1 MDFKQHCRSISLFG
15 HCMKIKY
22 FRTVIFQCWK
32 NSMLLSFLIAL
43 LILIPSH
50 QSFTQSNENCP
61 QISNKRAEKTYGKA
75 IKAYQQRDR
84 IQSLQYLNEVIDI
97 EPNFVDAYF
106 VLGLIYIEKKK
117 MNLKAA
123 ESNFLN
129 VIEICPDYDV
139 YAYFYL
145 AQIFYGAEDYIKAKE
160 YIDIFLQDV
169 DLIKTDE
176 DYEEALK
183 ILEYSNFFSS
193 LYNNPVP
200 FNPKPVPGIS
210 TKFDEYLPIIS
221 PDKELA
227 MFTRRVKIP
236 PRRDDITP
244 QVKFKEKFMFSRKDG
259 KVFSMGKEM
268 PPPFN
273 KNDNEGG
280 ATLTIDNKTLYY
292 TLCRYAN
299 GKKYYNCDICF
310 SENRYG
316 SWTDIQSLSDKVN
329 HPEAWDSQP
338 TVTSDGKTLYF
349 VSDREGGYGGYDL
362 YKTKKDKD
370 GNWDYPQNMGPTI
383 NTAGNEKSPFIHTD
397 SQTLYFS
404 SDGFMTMGGYDIFFS
419 KLDTAGN
426 WKQPRNIGY
435 PINSYE
441 DDIGF
446 FASTDGRYG
455 YFASNKYDGEG
466 GWDVYYFDLYEE
478 ARPEKVLFI
487 KGSVLA
493 TGDQNYKN
501 MHIELKNVS
510 SQEITDIEVD
520 TITGEYVAAL
530 PFRDDYILTVKSKGF
545 VQETNYIAHID
556 PRFSAVVDMI
566 VNLKPIEVGMSYNLN
581 DIYFDSNSADL
592 RPESKIVIEEFY
604 NFLIENPNIKISI
617 QGHTDNV
624 GNENSNLILSES
636 RAKSVHKHLL
646 DLGTSPSRIQYKGF
660 GESKPVVSNATE
672 SGRSRNR
679 RTEFVIIEK

>member
-1 MDFKQHCRSISLFG
+1 M
-15 HCMKIKY
+15 KY
-22 FRTVIFQCWK
+22 FQTSVLLDKMKSLINRSAQTFLFVIFIVQLFSNPQ
-32 NSMLLSFLIAL
+32 NSFA
-43 LILIPSH
+43 
-50 QSFTQSNENCP
+50 QSTELCP
-61 QISNKRAEKTYGKA
+61 EISNKRADKIYNKA
-75 IKAYQQRDR
+75 IKAYQQWDR
-84 IQSLQYLNEVIDI
+84 LHSLQYLNEVLDI
-97 EPNFVDAYF
+97 EPNYVDAYF
-106 VLGLIYIEKKK
+106 VLGLIYVEKNKL
-117 MNLKAA
+117 NLKAA
-123 ESNFLN
+123 EANFLN
-129 VIEICPDYDV
+129 VIEICPDYDI

-145 AQIFYGAEDYIKAKE
+145 AQIAYGAEYYLNSKE

-169 DLIKTDE
+169 DLIKTDK
-176 DYEEALK
+176 DYNEAVN
-183 ILEYSNFFSS
+183 ILEYSKFFNS
-193 LYNNPVP
+193 LFNNPVP

-210 TKFDEYLPIIS
+210 TNFDEYLPIIS

-227 MFTRRVKIP
+227 LFTRRVKIP
-236 PRRDDITP
+236 PRRDDLTP
-244 QVKFKEKFMFSRKDG
+244 QVKFKEKFMFSKRESNIFG
-259 KVFSMGKEM
+259 PGQEM
-268 PPPFN
+268 PSPFN

-292 TLCRYAN
+292 TLCQFAK

-310 SENRYG
+310 SENKFG
-316 SWTDIQSLSDKVN
+316 SWTDIQSISEKVN

-362 YKTKKDKD
+362 YKTQKDNT
-370 GNWDYPQNMGPTI
+370 GQWGSPENLGPTI
-383 NTAGNEKSPFIHTD
+383 NTTGNEKSPFIHTD

-419 KLDTAGN
+419 KLDTSGN

-455 YFASNKYDGEG
+455 YFASNKYEGNG

-487 KGSVLA
+487 KGTVLA

-510 SQEITDIEVD
+510 SQEITDIPVD
-520 TITGEYVAAL
+520 TTTGEYVAAL
-530 PFRDDYILTVKSKGF
+530 PFREDYILTVKRKGF
-545 VQETNYIAHID
+545 VQEAKYISHID
-556 PRFSAVVDMI
+556 PRYKAVVDMI

-581 DIYFDSNSADL
+581 DIYFDFNSAQL
-592 RPESKIVIEEFY
+592 RPESKIVIEEFN
-604 NFLIENPNIKISI
+604 NFLLENPNIKVSI

-624 GNENSNLILSES
+624 GNDHDNFILSEN
-636 RAKSVHKHLL
+636 RAKSVYQHLL
-646 DLGTSPSRIQYKGF
+646 DLKISANRINYKGF